1 MIICCKLIFNLH
13 FVSIVHLEN
22 NIIKILIKKR
32 LKKSLL
38 LFYSSNI
45 MKKLSFLFIAIVMAL
60 VTSCGVTPDV
70 QPTTVDNT
78 LPAATGG
85 LDISFTDPSINATS
99 SVVAASGDNVNVS
112 LLIKKTASGGKPRIL
127 RVFVENTANYR
138 PANATPLFEIKLKN
152 KDEQTQTVEY
162 TVSPTS
168 GKVYIHF
175 DVYDNTSTDA
185 NSTSANV
192 TRKTLVVNV
201 SSQAQIA
208 AWPAITLGAQAN
220 AAGSRVT
227 SATGDIYKVCDLDS
241 NMKYVDITY
250 ASVGS
255 PVKSTLMSNPARNA
269 NFNLSTV
276 ATASDCA
283 GSYTGGGSATYF
295 VVAPTAVNFATA
307 DDAAMGALSI
317 SNTAP
322 QFISVE
328 VGKVYAFLNGRGKKG
343 LIKVNSIEAGTAGS
357 INIDIKV
364 QK

>member
-1 MIICCKLIFNLH
+1 
-13 FVSIVHLEN
+13 
-22 NIIKILIKKR
+22 
-32 LKKSLL
+32 
-38 LFYSSNI
+38 
-45 MKKLSFLFIAIVMAL
+45 MKKLSNLFLALLVAL
-60 VTSCGVTPDV
+60 VSACGVTPDI

-85 LDISFTDPSINATS
+85 LDVTFTDPTINATS
-99 SVVAASGDNVNVS
+99 SVVAANGDNVNVS

-127 RVFVENTANYR
+127 RVFVETTANYR

-192 TRKTLVVNV
+192 TRRTLVVNV

-208 AWPAITLGAQAN
+208 SWPSITLGAQSN
-220 AAGSRVT
+220 VAGSRVT

-255 PVKSTLMSNPARNA
+255 PVKSTLMSNPARSA
-269 NFNLSTV
+269 SFSLSTV
-276 ATASDCA
+276 ATATDCS

-295 VVAPTAVNFATA
+295 AVAPTAVDFATA
-307 DDAAMGALSI
+307 DDLTLGALSI

-322 QFISVE
+322 QFIAIE
-328 VGKVYAFLNGRGKKG
+328 AGKVYAFLNGRGKKG
-343 LIKVNSIEAGTAGS
+343 LIKVNSVVAGVAGTVS
-357 INIDIKV
+357 LDIKV